1 MDGFETPQVA
11 ERRLKLELRLAQLD
25 ETQGCREDFIKFVK
39 KMWPDFINGAHHTMI
54 AKKFEDIATG

>member
-39 KMWPDFINGAHHTMI
+39 KMWPDFINGAITP
-54 AKKFEDIATG
+54 